1 MPLTLRQL
9 PQSPYQVAYQ
19 EIGSGLPILFIH
31 GFFGQS
37 DDWRS
42 LLPYF
47 QDHYRC
53 LCIDL
58 LGFGQSS
65 KPMMRYDIA
74 CFVEFVDQTLDL
86 LGIESC
92 ILVGHSLGGWVSAA
106 YAIQYPD
113 RVHRL
118 ILAAPAGIRD
128 DSFCG
133 RYDAYRPLFWRS
145 PLIDLLLWIAQP
157 CARLLGKP
165 TDLVRIRQFRH
176 ALNTQ
181 PAPRSFL
188 LDRLRPEDAIDT
200 VEQEIHRITVPTL
213 VVTGDRDE
221 TIPLWHCQ
229 TYAQSI
235 PHAQLTVIPNADH
248 GLPQQYAEEMAIAI
262 QTFLPSNHL

>member
-1 MPLTLRQL
+1 MSITLCPL
-9 PQSPYQVAYQ
+9 PNSPYQVAYQ
-19 EIGSGLPILFIH
+19 DAGEGFPIVFIH

-42 LLPYF
+42 LLPF
-47 QDHYRC
+47 FADHYRC
-53 LCIDL
+53 LSIDL

-86 LGIESC
+86 LAIDAC

-106 YAIQYPD
+106 YTLQHPD

-145 PLIDLLLWIAQP
+145 PLIDLLLWSIQP
-157 CARLLGKP
+157 FAYLFGKQP
-165 TDLVRIRQFRH
+165 DLNRIRQFRH
-176 ALNTQ
+176 ALNSQ

-200 VEQEIHRITVPTL
+200 VETQIHQITTPTL
-213 VVTGDRDE
+213 IITGDRDD

-235 PHAQLTVIPNADH
+235 PNAQLTVIPTADH
-248 GLPQQYAEEMAIAI
+248 GLPQRYAKEMAIAI
-262 QTFLPSNHL
+262 QNFL